1 MHLNIKY
8 KFETYKNDIVNYC
21 YFYPK
26 FQLKHVGATVV
37 YPKLKTRCKNHE
49 IEDPTYSNCQKDSQM
64 EKICFKYPKVIVK
77 RRTFRECAFHFQNK
91 KCTEHV
97 FQNELNMSFEGK
109 TFDING
115 LK

>member
-1 MHLNIKY
+1 M
-8 KFETYKNDIVNYC
+8 
-21 YFYPK
+21 
-26 FQLKHVGATVV
+26 V

-97 FQNELNMSFEGK
+97 FQNELNMSSEGR
-109 TFDING
+109 TFDMNFNG
-115 LK
+115 LN